1 MFIKYLDYLSPRVT
15 FYYKGYLS
23 HASILSGILSIIAIT
38 FIIILAVYFSLD
50 LIQRNDPNTFY
61 FKSFTE
67 DAGLYKVNSS
77 SLFHFV
83 SIVKNIRGISS
94 NEMFDFTYFNIIGAQ
109 SYYENYLSNQKRGL
123 KSFEH
128 WLYGYCDKKTNTEG
142 IDDLINYNF
151 FEKSACIKKYYNKN
165 FTKYYDIGDNN
176 FEWPEI
182 AYGTFNE
189 QNKLYGL
196 FLQKCNNDTIK
207 EILGEDYQCKTDE
220 EIEKYFNIQGSRIIH
235 LYFINNYIN
244 VLNYENPN
252 NKFFYRIENPF
263 TKDQYASNDI
273 NFNPTLVRSHNG
285 LVFDNV
291 RDDISYMFD
300 RNDVYIGSNEG
311 KNIYLAY
318 NFFLKNIME
327 YYERTYKRIQEV
339 ISSIG
344 GINQVITIIAIYL
357 NYIYNNYVVLSDTEI
372 LLHSSISNE
381 KYIHKKKSN
390 EYKDLK
396 KKMKDLEKPKINNN
410 NEINND
416 NNIENNK
423 IAKSKK
429 YNEKEKKHY
438 NTNYLN
444 EDNDM
449 SKSNNNIFNKDP
461 KKNYTDLEKDINEFK
476 NNDKKDTNN
485 NDKEDVEYKS
495 KNNNFWN
502 YLIYA
507 ITFKNR
513 KKLFKVY
520 EDFRIKIISEEHLIR
535 NHLNIYNL
543 MKVTEKKRHN
553 RRNSYQLKDLI
564 KLV

>member
-15 FYYKGYLS
+15 FYHKGYLS
-23 HASILSGILSIIAIT
+23 HASILSGVLSIIAIT

-67 DAGLYKVNSS
+67 DAGVYKVNSS

-83 SIVKNIRGISS
+83 NIVKNIRGATS

-109 SYYENYLSNQKRGL
+109 SYVDNYVSNQKRGL
-123 KSFEH
+123 KTFDH
-128 WLYGYCDKKTNTEG
+128 WIYGYCDKETNTEG
-142 IDDLINYNF
+142 LDDLINYNF

-165 FTKYYDIGDNN
+165 FTKYYDIGDNK
-176 FEWPEI
+176 FVWPEI

-189 QNKLYGL
+189 KNKLYGL

-207 EILGEDYQCKTDE
+207 ELLGEEYQCKTDE
-220 EIEKYFNIQGSRIIH
+220 EINNYFKIEGSRIIH

-263 TKDQYASNDI
+263 IIDQYASNDI

-285 LVFDNV
+285 LILDHI
-291 RDDISYMFD
+291 REDISYMFD
-300 RNDVYIGSNEG
+300 RNDVYISSNKG
-311 KNIYLAY
+311 KNLYIAY
-318 NFFLKNIME
+318 NFFLKNIVE
-327 YYERTYKRIQEV
+327 YYERTYKRVQEV

-344 GINQVITIIAIYL
+344 GINQAITIIAIYI
-357 NYIYNNYVVLSDTEI
+357 NYLYNYYIVLSDTEI
-372 LLHSSISNE
+372 LLHSSISTE
-381 KYIHKKKSN
+381 KHIHKKKSN
-390 EYKDLK
+390 EYKELK
-396 KKMKDLEKPKINNN
+396 KKMKELEKPNNYN
-410 NEINND
+410 NETND
-416 NNIENNK
+416 NKNDNK
-423 IAKSKK
+423 KNSRIKK
-429 YNEKEKKHY
+429 YNEKDKKHY
-438 NTNYLN
+438 NTYNINN

-449 SKSNNNIFNKDP
+449 SKSNNKIIP
-461 KKNYTDLEKDINEFK
+461 KEQKKYSTDLEKEINECK
-476 NNDKKDTNN
+476 NIDKTDNINKEND
-485 NDKEDVEYKS
+485 EYKS
-495 KNNNFWN
+495 KYNNFWN
-502 YLIYA
+502 FLIYI
-507 ITFKNR
+507 ITFKNK
-513 KKLFKVY
+513 KKLFRVY
-520 EDFRIKIISEEHLIR
+520 ENFRMKIISEEHLIR

-543 MKVTEKKRHN
+543 MKVTERKRHN